1 MATKQQTTTLK
12 RKGKQPTPPPKTLVL
27 KPRSH
32 QPSKREREEASDMP
46 GMTEDQLRDT
56 FMRPFRVV
64 EKP

>member
-1 MATKQQTTTLK
+1 MVKPKPK
-12 RKGKQPTPPPKTLVL
+12 RKTKEPKILIL

-32 QPSKREREEASDMP
+32 QPSKREQEEASDMP

>member
-1 MATKQQTTTLK
+1 MTKPK
-12 RKGKQPTPPPKTLVL
+12 RKTEEPKTLIL

-32 QPSKREREEASDMP
+32 QPSKREQEEATDMP
-46 GMTEDQLRDT
+46 GMTQDQLRDT